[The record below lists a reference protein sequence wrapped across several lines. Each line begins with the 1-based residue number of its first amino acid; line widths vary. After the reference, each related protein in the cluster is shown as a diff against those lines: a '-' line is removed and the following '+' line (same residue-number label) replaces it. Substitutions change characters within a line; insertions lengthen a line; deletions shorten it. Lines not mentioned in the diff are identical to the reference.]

1 MNLFLILSFLF
12 FIGAVS
18 GWVIELLFRRFIS
31 TANPERKW
39 INPGFCTG
47 PYVPLYGFG
56 LCFLYIIASVETS
69 SWMDSFRYQKIVLF
83 LTMAVTMTVIEYI
96 AGVFL
101 LKVAHMRLWD
111 YSKEVGNIQGLICPR
126 FSVIWAV
133 LGAIYYFV
141 IHPRILNALNWFS
154 QNLAFSF
161 VIGLFFGVFLLDVA
175 HSLQLA
181 NKLQKFAKE
190 NDVIIRYEHLKLQI
204 RKAHEERKQKYH
216 FLFPF
221 HSDRPLSE
229 HLKEMRKSFEQIRKL

>member
-56 LCFLYIIASVETS
+56 LCVLYIIASVETS

-96 AGVFL
+96 AGIFL

-126 FSVIWAV
+126 FSLIWAV

-229 HLKEMRKSFEQIRKL
+229 HLKEMRKSFYI